1 MATIELNIG
10 AKRGASTVDHIG
22 YWNGTDADLSAEYLQ
37 VQDITTALR
46 AVLGNAP
53 TIRIRTEQCPEEGF
67 VAVIRIEGYDRGIH
81 NWRVRGDVLC
91 GLLGQQAIPFVY
103 RFEARPPTV
112 TGMHLHPKEPP
123 AHDAP
128 WRTFNPE
135 YFKEF

>member
-10 AKRGASTVDHIG
+10 AKRGASTVDSLG
-22 YWNGTDADLSAEYLQ
+22 YWNGTDADLSAEFLQ

-67 VAVIRIEGYDRGIH
+67 VAIVRIEGYTHSDKVWQMRGSS
-81 NWRVRGDVLC
+81 LC

-103 RFEARPPTV
+103 RYEDLPLSVR
-112 TGMHLHPKEPP
+112 GMHLHPKEPP

>member
-10 AKRGASTVDHIG
+10 AKRGASTVDSIG

-46 AVLGNAP
+46 AVLGSTP

-67 VAVIRIEGYDRGIH
+67 VAVVRIEGAVCSVSA
-81 NWRVRGDVLC
+81 WRHLGNVLC
-91 GLLGQQAIPFVY
+91 GLLGQQAIPYVMLCDAQV
-103 RFEARPPTV
+103 ES
-112 TGMHLHPKEPP
+112 GMHLHPKEPP

-128 WRTFNPE
+128 WRTFDSK